1 MSAGQAVPYVD
12 LVAQHAP
19 LKAEVLAAVERVL
32 DSGRFI
38 LGDEVE
44 QFEREFAALCG
55 AEYAVGVN
63 SGTDALV
70 LALRALGIGP
80 GDEVITVPNSFV
92 ASAGCIV
99 LAGAQ
104 PVFVDVRGDLNI
116 DPDLIEAAIT
126 PRTKAI
132 LVVHLTGRP
141 AQMDR
146 VMDVSR
152 RYGLRVVEDAAQAV
166 GAHFDNRTVGSF
178 GDVGCFSLHPL
189 KTLNACGDGGVVTT
203 SDRDVYERLTRLRN
217 IGLRTRDDASEWSG
231 NSRLDTMQAAI
242 LLVKLRHLHEWTA
255 RRRDNARF
263 YQQAL
268 NDVVRVPV
276 DEPRECAVYHTFV
289 VQTPGRDALKE
300 HLAQA
305 GIGSAVHYPIPIHL
319 TTIGRSLGYREG
331 AFPMT
336 ERLARE
342 ILSLPVHQDL
352 TRPQLEQ
359 VVEAVT
365 DFFRGGALVP

>member
-1 MSAGQAVPYVD
+1 LSIGQLVPYVD
-12 LVAQHAP
+12 LAGQHAP
-19 LKAEVLAAVERVL
+19 IKAEVLAAVERVL

-55 AEYAVGVN
+55 CDYAIGVN

-70 LALRALGIGP
+70 LSLRALDIGA

-92 ASAGCIV
+92 SSTSCIE
-99 LAGAQ
+99 LIGAK
-104 PVFVDVRGDLNI
+104 PVFVDVRDDMNI
-116 DPDLIEAAIT
+116 DPELIEAAIT

-141 AQMDR
+141 APMDR
-146 VMDVSR
+146 VMEVSR
-152 RYGLRVVEDAAQAV
+152 RHGLRVVEDAAQAV
-166 GAHFDNRTVGSF
+166 GARFQDRPAGSF
-178 GDVGCFSLHPL
+178 GDIGCFSLHPL
-189 KTLNACGDGGVVTT
+189 KTLNACGDGGVLTT
-203 SDRDVYERLTRLRN
+203 SSPELHERLLRLRN

-242 LLVKLRHLHEWTA
+242 LLVKLRHLHAWTA
-255 RRRDNARF
+255 QRRENARF
-263 YQQAL
+263 YQETL
-268 NDVVRVPV
+268 KDVVRVPV
-276 DEPRECAVYHTFV
+276 DGPGECAVYHTFV
-289 VQTPGRDALKE
+289 VQTERRDGLKA
-300 HLAQA
+300 HLADA
-305 GIGSAVHYPIPIHL
+305 GVGSAIHYPIPIHL

-331 AFPMT
+331 SFPVT

-352 TRPQLEQ
+352 TKAQLAQ
-359 VVEAVT
+359 VVEGVR
-365 DFFRGGALVP
+365 DFYQEAR

>member
-1 MSAGQAVPYVD
+1 
-12 LVAQHAP
+12 
-19 LKAEVLAAVERVL
+19 VLAAVERVL

-70 LALRALGIGP
+70 LALCALGIGP

-166 GAHFDNRTVGSF
+166 GAHFDNRTVGSL